1 MKRRTNRHKFQRK
14 IRLWA
19 KENKEM
25 IFNTLGRKC
34 AKCGDKEMCN
44 LEIHHKKY
52 EEGIEHL
59 EVLCFKCHDE
69 FHTKELRLRLM
80 VMMKKNAEK
89 SRDKYRTV
97 TIEDYIKG
105 LSTQIKNM
113 EEEGIYIIDDL
124 IIDGLPKE
132 KIL

>member
-1 MKRRTNRHKFQRK
+1 MKRQTNRHKFQRK

-25 IFNTLGRKC
+25 IFDTLGRKC
-34 AKCGDKEMCN
+34 AKCGDTEINN

-69 FHTKELRLRLM
+69 FHAKELKLRLM
-80 VMMKKNAEK
+80 SMMKKNAEK
-89 SRDKYRTV
+89 SRDKYGAI
-97 TIEDYIKG
+97 TIEDYIEG
-105 LSTQIKNM
+105 LAQQIKKM
-113 EEEGIYIIDDL
+113 EEDGIYIIDNL
-124 IIDGLPKE
+124 RIDGLPKE
-132 KIL
+132 KVF